1 MNNEVNDMGHQDSRT
16 DKKPW
21 STPQV
26 LTQSM
31 EHHTFASK
39 VGGTYE
45 TMSHVIG
52 PNSAS

>member
-1 MNNEVNDMGHQDSRT
+1 MDNDVNDTTHQHPHS

-26 LTQSM
+26 LTQSLKQQ
-31 EHHTFASK
+31 TLAK

-45 TMSHVIG
+45 TASHVIG